1 MPYELREGER
11 QGRSLRVPVCAV
23 ICLEWRTSSEDIRR
37 TRGVTCDVSFT
48 GLYAYVRHSFD
59 VNLTTE
65 FGMAFPRELTGELS
79 MKFRCSGRVTRCE
92 RIHGIFG
99 IGISIRQRQ
108 PIEDRN
114 LYRRTNARVR
124 PAVILTA
131 EISESRESSF
141 AVRDITRAG
150 AFIETSHPLP
160 VGERMQLLL
169 RKTDLPSVIAVTAV
183 VRRSKPTVGMGVE
196 FVEVGKEADRLLRLL

>member
-1 MPYELREGER
+1 
-11 QGRSLRVPVCAV
+11 V
-23 ICLEWRTSSEDIRR
+23 ICLEWRTSAEDIRR
-37 TRGVTCDVSFT
+37 TRAVTCDLSF
-48 GLYAYVRHSFD
+48 GGVYAYVRHSLE

-65 FGMAFPRELTGELS
+65 FDIAFPSELTGELPT
-79 MKFRCSGRVTRCE
+79 KFRCSGSVTRCE

-99 IGISIRQRQ
+99 IGIAIRQREV
-108 PIEDRN
+108 IEDRN
-114 LYRRTNARVR
+114 LYRRASARVR

-131 EISESRESSF
+131 EISESRETGF

-160 VGERMQLLL
+160 VGERMRLLL
-169 RKTDLPSVIAVTAV
+169 RKTDLPLVITVTAV